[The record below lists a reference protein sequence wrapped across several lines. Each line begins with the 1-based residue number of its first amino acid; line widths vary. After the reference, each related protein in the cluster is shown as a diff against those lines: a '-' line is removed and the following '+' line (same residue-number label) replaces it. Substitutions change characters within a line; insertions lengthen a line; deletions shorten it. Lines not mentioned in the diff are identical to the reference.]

1 MAIDLTFLFSISTW
15 VSSGFIFY
23 FGKKQYY
30 DALLKEDRPYKDW
43 QVWAYCILANIY
55 NFGIVFFEVQG
66 GRFIWH
72 F

>member
-1 MAIDLTFLFSISTW
+1 MAIDLTFLFSISAW
-15 VSSGFIFY
+15 VFSGFIFF

-30 DALLKEDRPYKDW
+30 DAVLEEDRPYKDW
-43 QVWAYCILANIY
+43 QVWTYVTLASIY
-55 NFGIVFFEVQG
+55 NFGILFFEMQG

>member
-15 VSSGFIFY
+15 VFAGFIFF

-43 QVWAYCILANIY
+43 QVWTYFTLANIY
-55 NFGIVFFEVQG
+55 NFGILFFEMQG
-66 GRFIWH
+66 GRFIWQ